1 MSWID
6 IFLSDG
12 DPHRVYGAD
21 ARQALSHMMPLAQL
35 PRLWVA
41 YGRARVP
48 LGDRLRFIGLDLVR
62 GLAYRRGF
70 RAGASFPWPEDPT

>member
-21 ARQALSHMMPLAQL
+21 AEEALSRMMKLRELPYLWSGYRKAGLSWLDQL
-35 PRLWVA
+35 GFLVLDIVRSVA
-41 YGRARVP
+41 YRK
-48 LGDRLRFIGLDLVR
+48 
-62 GLAYRRGF
+62 GF
-70 RAGASFPWPEDPT
+70 RDGADFPWPEEP